1 MSHPTPN
8 RFHLPTIVSKE
19 VSPTKD
25 TTTKRTLRP
34 SLFLNQL
41 DVLPYSLKTEG
52 EVTDRNSGN
61 KMYTQFES
69 DPLIEIPYHFH
80 LPKIVTTRP
89 KRFQRS
95 LPEIPIIVQESRN
108 ATPVEFERH
117 QKRTKLFLKRQ
128 DSKILAPV
136 TKFQRKKV
144 EFKKSLIVIDI
155 ETGNQDKQEISETQK
170 PLRRIAHQKTKS
182 FQIRNE

>member
-1 MSHPTPN
+1 MSNLTSN
-8 RFHLPTIVSKE
+8 RFHLPCIASKE
-19 VSPTKD
+19 VSPKKEA
-25 TTTKRTLRP
+25 TTTRAMRP

-52 EVTDRNSGN
+52 EVTERNVGN
-61 KMYTQFES
+61 KIYTQCES
-69 DPLIEIPYHFH
+69 DPLIEIPYHFR
-80 LPKIVTTRP
+80 LPKIVPARP

-108 ATPVEFERH
+108 ASPAEFERH